1 MPIEQ
6 ETEDGRKAR
15 LLERGKKLLAAAGKL
30 PIQGSFR
37 VFCGDR

>member
-15 LLERGKKLLAAAGKL
+15 LLERGKKLLAAVW
-30 PIQGSFR
+30 PDQH
-37 VFCGDR
+37 